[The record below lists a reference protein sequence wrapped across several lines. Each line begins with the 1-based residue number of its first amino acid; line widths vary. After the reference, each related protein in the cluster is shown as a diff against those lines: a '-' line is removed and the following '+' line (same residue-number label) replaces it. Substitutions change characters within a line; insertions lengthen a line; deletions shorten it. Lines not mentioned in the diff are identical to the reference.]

1 MKGKNFRK
9 IIYDLDLNE
18 ISNELIRK
26 FDKRA
31 MSLKS
36 TFGTNLLL
44 SMNAISSFRSIDNSK
59 VTALL
64 YKFGKKR
71 GAVEFFTFDLKDNLN
86 QIFTTELSG
95 PSSRLQEM
103 IEDVEVR
110 SDGSLTLLIKT
121 YNKDKKESKKK
132 YTIFNEGA
140 IESINDKPNYNY
152 TIHKFE
158 LGKEKIE
165 VPLPNQTTYWKNA
178 ILKTTDDGS
187 LIVAAMTQL
196 EPKDRPNGYQVIKYG
211 LNNDILFNKSH
222 DLKPRNKNGKNER
235 TLDLIHIIIPNN
247 KDFVLLSEDAS
258 ASLNFIVRPI
268 IDDKFYSNNIIAD
281 AFDDQGN
288 PKWSECIYRNVQEQS
303 KRRLLTSPIIYQFA
317 DKISIFYN
325 TTEKNLEEFNSNN
338 PKSEKLPNKKSAT
351 LSANISLD
359 GDLTFQKISSEI
371 KMHIVTIGSI
381 STTDTV
387 YFLGAKDNKMKKMY
401 LGSFPK

>member
-1 MKGKNFRK
+1 MKNTIKHIIIFIFLFFINEANGQLDEINWGPELEGKGLVELIGEQGDYIYATQTPKARRNRITFLTIDKTTNRVIKSKLVKFYTLTIYVDFSMIDDKIQLLLIEKGKNFRK

-132 YTIFNEGA
+132 
-140 IESINDKPNYNY
+140 
-152 TIHKFE
+152 
-158 LGKEKIE
+158 
-165 VPLPNQTTYWKNA
+165 
-178 ILKTTDDGS
+178 
-187 LIVAAMTQL
+187 
-196 EPKDRPNGYQVIKYG
+196 
-211 LNNDILFNKSH
+211 
-222 DLKPRNKNGKNER
+222 
-235 TLDLIHIIIPNN
+235 
-247 KDFVLLSEDAS
+247 
-258 ASLNFIVRPI
+258 
-268 IDDKFYSNNIIAD
+268 NI
-281 AFDDQGN
+281 Q
-288 PKWSECIYRNVQEQS
+288 YLMRVQ
-303 KRRLLTSPIIYQFA
+303 
-317 DKISIFYN
+317 
-325 TTEKNLEEFNSNN
+325 
-338 PKSEKLPNKKSAT
+338 
-351 LSANISLD
+351 
-359 GDLTFQKISSEI
+359 
-371 KMHIVTIGSI
+371 
-381 STTDTV
+381 
-387 YFLGAKDNKMKKMY
+387 
-401 LGSFPK
+401 